1 MTATLRIV
9 HLLALAIWVGSVVF
23 FSFVTLPALFTALP
37 RDMAGRATAVIFPR
51 YYLLGGVCAAAAILS
66 SALIGWRAGSW
77 GRALTLE
84 IVLLIVM
91 GGMTIFAG
99 KVILPEA
106 DALRLSLPTLE
117 GTPGYDAAKARF
129 DLLHGRSVLL
139 NASVLLLGLG
149 LLGMLAARPPGE
161 WGL

>member
-9 HLLALAIWVGSVVF
+9 HLLALAIWVGSMVF
-23 FSFVTLPALFTALP
+23 LFVTAQALFTALP
-37 RDMAGRATAVIFPR
+37 REVAGRATAAIFPR
-51 YYLLGGVCAAAAILS
+51 YYFLGGACAAAAILS

-77 GRALTLE
+77 GRVLTIE
-84 IVLLIVM
+84 IVLLLVM

-99 KVILPEA
+99 QVILPEA
-106 DALRLSLPTLE
+106 AALRLSLPALE
-117 GTPGYDAAKARF
+117 GAPAFDAAKARF
-129 DLLHGRSVLL
+129 ASLHGRSMLL

-149 LLGMLAARPPGE
+149 LLGMLAARPPRE